1 MRRLVGQRRVGRR
14 TVGRVLAVAV
24 LLLALAACGSSSP
37 SPTAAP
43 AEPSTTAQTT
53 TDSPANSTAPG
64 ATASTAADTTGST
77 AATEVVSTDPAPPTD
92 RTIRVP
98 QDAATIQAAVDDAK
112 PGDLVLVSAGTY
124 NEAVT
129 VRVPSIVLRGVD
141 RNTVIIDGRNEL
153 ENGVLVKANNV
164 AVENLTIRRFIV
176 NGLLFTKAYDDNV
189 DDPSQHTVLQGYRA
203 SYVTA
208 SNNGLYGIYAF
219 FARGGVIEHSY
230 ASGHPDSGIYVGQCK
245 PCDVV
250 LRDNLAELNA
260 VGYEGT
266 NASGNLF
273 VLNSVWRR
281 NRIGITPNSQDM
293 ERLAPQ
299 GDIVV
304 AGNVVEDNQDPEAP
318 SAAQGG
324 SGFGIAVGG
333 GERNV
338 IMRNLVRRN
347 KSAGIVVT
355 DLANYQP
362 EANEVRENTLSDNG
376 IDLALYSSD
385 GSTSVPSRRN
395 CFLGNVFVSSL
406 PEKIESLV
414 ACPPESGPGVAD
426 IAITSGPLAL
436 QPPAPNVDYR
446 TVMLP
451 PDQPSMPDA
460 ASTARVPASASVPVV
475 DLASISVPKS

>member
-1 MRRLVGQRRVGRR
+1 MRLLVGQRRDGRR

-37 SPTAAP
+37 SATSSPT
-43 AEPSTTAQTT
+43 EPSSTAETT
-53 TDSPANSTAPG
+53 TGSTA
-64 ATASTAADTTGST
+64 TDTTVADTTVADSTMPT
-77 AATEVVSTDPAPPTD
+77 AATEVVSADPAPPTD

-112 PGDLVLVSAGTY
+112 PGDLVLVGAGTY

-129 VRVPSIVLRGVD
+129 IRVPSIVLRGVD
-141 RNTVIIDGRNEL
+141 RNTVIIDGQDSL
-153 ENGVLVKANNV
+153 ENGVLVSANNV
-164 AVENLTIRRFIV
+164 AVENLTVRRFIV

-189 DDPSQHTVLQGYRA
+189 NDPSQHIVLQGYRA
-203 SYVTA
+203 SYVTT

-250 LRDNLAELNA
+250 LRDNVAELNA

-304 AGNVVEDNQDPEAP
+304 AGNVVEDNQDPAAP

-338 IMRNLVRRN
+338 IVRNLVRRN

-355 DLANYQP
+355 DLAKYQP
-362 EANEVRENTLSDNG
+362 EANEIRENTLSENG
-376 IDLALYSSD
+376 VDLALYSSD
-385 GSTSVPSRRN
+385 GATSIPSRRN
-395 CFLGNVFVSSL
+395 CFLDNVFASSL
-406 PEKIESLV
+406 PAKIETVV
-414 ACPPESGPGVAD
+414 ACPPESGPSAAD
-426 IAITSGPLAL
+426 VAITSGPLAL

-446 TVMLP
+446 TVTLP
-451 PDQPSMPDA
+451 PAQPSMPDA
-460 ASTARVPASASVPVV
+460 ASTARVPATASVPVV
-475 DLASISVPKS
+475 DLASISVPKP